1 MVSPTSAAPAAVLYD
16 IDCGF
21 CRWACA
27 VFLRWDRHGALR
39 PVAIQD
45 AEGQRLLAD
54 LGETERLDSWHLV
67 LADGTRTSAGEAL
80 SRIMPLLPAGRG
92 PGLLLR
98 SLGPVTRWGYGQI
111 ASHREI
117 PGRRLSQTQIDNA
130 TALIRE
136 RSAPDSLIQDD
147 SVAASCSIAA
157 PRSRAVA

>member
-1 MVSPTSAAPAAVLYD
+1 MASPNSAAPAAVLYD

-27 VFLRWDRHGALR
+27 VFLRWDRHGALH

-45 AEGQRLLAD
+45 EEGQRLLAD
-54 LGETERLDSWHLV
+54 LAEAERLDSWHLV

-80 SRIMPLLPAGRG
+80 TRIMPLLPAGRG

-98 SLGPVTRWGYGQI
+98 ALGPLTRWSYDQI

-117 PGRRLSQTQIDNA
+117 PGRRLSNRQIDGA

-136 RSAPDSLIQDD
+136 RSAPNSLIQDD
-147 SVAASCSIAA
+147 TIAASCSIAA